1 VQGTP
6 NVLVAISGTYFAS
19 GATVAFS
26 GTGVTVKSVQFVSAS
41 QLTVAVEVAAD
52 ASVGLR
58 DVTVTNPGGLNGS
71 GAGLF
76 QVRKTLGD
84 VVLSWSA
91 PSSGQAMNPPGNL
104 TGTFNPSS
112 GAGVSGTTQPA
123 GHRLVG
129 NKAARVTAGFE
140 RRQPSSPVGTQG
152 IISEVEPNN
161 SPGQAQVLTGDTLL
175 EVSGH
180 AEVRD
185 VGVVVSGGDDIED
198 LFKVTTTS
206 PGLTVLLSGFTSD
219 CDLFLLQPSDMTIVD
234 ASLHSSS
241 SGGELIER
249 SDLPAG
255 TYLIGISIYDA
266 NPLGPDSTA
275 YLLQAAGTFGGTTTL
290 TLESY
295 RVYRSVS
302 ANARTT
308 GTAIGSVGAGTTSFS
323 DPVPYTGNF
332 YYQVTAVYNQGE
344 SAPSNE
350 VSKVV
355 TEVRREGNEIVIPAS
370 FALQQ
375 NYPNPF
381 NPSTVIRYGL
391 PNRTHVSLAVFNT
404 LGQQVALL
412 QNGEQEAGY
421 QEVKFDGS
429 PLSSGVYF
437 YRIEAGSFVQTRKLL
452 LLK

>member
-1 VQGTP
+1 
-6 NVLVAISGTYFAS
+6 
-19 GATVAFS
+19 
-26 GTGVTVKSVQFVSAS
+26 
-41 QLTVAVEVAAD
+41 
-52 ASVGLR
+52 
-58 DVTVTNPGGLNGS
+58 
-71 GAGLF
+71 
-76 QVRKTLGD
+76 
-84 VVLSWSA
+84 
-91 PSSGQAMNPPGNL
+91 
-104 TGTFNPSS
+104 
-112 GAGVSGTTQPA
+112 
-123 GHRLVG
+123 
-129 NKAARVTAGFE
+129 
-140 RRQPSSPVGTQG
+140 
-152 IISEVEPNN
+152 
-161 SPGQAQVLTGDTLL
+161 
-175 EVSGH
+175 
-180 AEVRD
+180 
-185 VGVVVSGGDDIED
+185 
-198 LFKVTTTS
+198 
-206 PGLTVLLSGFTSD
+206 
-219 CDLFLLQPSDMTIVD
+219 
-234 ASLHSSS
+234 LHSSS

-355 TEVRREGNEIVIPAS
+355 TEVRREGNEIVIPAR